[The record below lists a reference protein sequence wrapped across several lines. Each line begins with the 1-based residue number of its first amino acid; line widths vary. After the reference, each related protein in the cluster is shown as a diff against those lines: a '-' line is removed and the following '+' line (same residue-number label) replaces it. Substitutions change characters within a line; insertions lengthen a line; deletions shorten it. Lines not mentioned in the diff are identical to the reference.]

1 MSGSDWEEVKRLA
14 ADFQRAQLSASSQRL
29 TERNCIEV
37 VAKLIELKLLDVIFT
52 NNGKEYITP
61 QQLIKEIRDEIFV
74 RGGRIN
80 LVELA
85 ESLNVDLSQVTARAT
100 EIERSDA
107 GVNIVLGQLIDKTYT
122 HRVAEEINDHL
133 IAHGQV
139 SIGDLTRQYD
149 LPSEYLLS
157 LVEKNLGKVIF
168 AKQDKEDHRLFF
180 TEAFVARNKCIVRGA
195 LTAITQ
201 PTTLTAILSQ
211 CGIEKKDFL
220 VAFDSLHESKQIAG
234 ILSNRQSNTCLFI
247 PHVYSKAQSE
257 WVNNFYKQN
266 GYLEYDALQ
275 RLGISD
281 PVNFV
286 QRNFSTEKLLQLPTC
301 AVGKQ
306 LLSQVEAS
314 VEEAIAT
321 GSWLDVMQILPSV
334 FDVTDGEE
342 ILKTALKN
350 CGATS
355 ATQIF
360 CNSYLVTDQ
369 FLQHLMKPVNEELVH
384 KKAEQAVVSGA
395 YQQAQI
401 ELRNS
406 KNTSSK
412 VDNEEEKFDKRDER
426 RRKAAVGKAG
436 GGAQG
441 RETKTKSAKKKHQKN
456 RVEESDS
463 EDEVSVKKQEANR
476 LLQII
481 NNEEIK
487 PILLREQSFQ
497 DEELE
502 EFVNEIAAYVL
513 PIVNKSAIAE
523 AQQIFESRVVSDTQ
537 SRRKLHSELQEKI
550 NMLMNDIR
558 LYEKGLKQFPVKDTQ
573 TQLTKYLLK
582 TIGTDIVN
590 GIFSF
595 VAQENCTQHDNV
607 KELTVEM
614 RQKIC
619 SEIGKELRDP
629 LSKLNKTLVGNS
641 LEEFMSILESVL
653 SSIDL
658 VIRKPDKKKD
668 RPQMLAHKQVLLQ
681 QMMNSDD
688 PALVLHLAT
697 LVIFQCA
704 TQSMLHASG
713 RFVSTVL
720 QFLRSHLSEDDYQ
733 VLQKFHDMVLKLL
746 TLKEEDN
753 QIEEIEKA
761 LRENMTAV
769 KNIANNYKKSTNKD
783 EKAS

>member
-1 MSGSDWEEVKRLA
+1 MSGNDWEEVKRLA
-14 ADFQRAQLSASSQRL
+14 ADFQRAQLSATSQRL

-37 VAKLIELKLLDVIFT
+37 VAKLLELKLLDVLFT
-52 NNGKEYITP
+52 NDGKEYITP
-61 QQLIKEIRDEIFV
+61 NHLIKEIRDELLV

-85 ESLNVDLSQVTARAT
+85 ETLNVDLSHVTARAT

-133 IAHGQV
+133 LAHGQV

-149 LPSEYLLS
+149 LPSEYLQS
-157 LVEKNLGKVIF
+157 LVEKNLGKVIL

-180 TEAFVARNKCIVRGA
+180 TEAFVTRNKCIVRGA

-201 PTTLTAILSQ
+201 PTTLTAIISQ
-211 CGIEKKDFL
+211 CGLEKKDFL

-234 ILSNRQSNTCLFI
+234 VLSNRQSNTCLFI
-247 PHVYSKAQSE
+247 PHIYSKAQSE

-286 QRNFSTEKLLQLPTC
+286 QRNFSSEKLLQLPTC

-314 VEEAIAT
+314 VEEALAT

-342 ILKTALKN
+342 ILKAALKN
-350 CGATS
+350 CGSSS
-355 ATQIF
+355 ATHTF

-369 FLQHLMKPVNEELVH
+369 FLQHLIKPISEELVH

-406 KNTSSK
+406 KNTSK
-412 VDNEEEKFDKRDER
+412 VDVEEEKFDKRDER
-426 RRKAAVGKAG
+426 RRKAAVGKG
-436 GGAQG
+436 GGGTQG

-463 EDEVSVKKQEANR
+463 EDEVAAKKQEANR

-481 NNEEIK
+481 SIEEIK

-502 EFVNEIAAYVL
+502 DFVSEIAAHIL

-537 SRRKLHSELQEKI
+537 SRRKVHSELQEKI
-550 NMLMNDIR
+550 NALMNDIR

-573 TQLTKYLLK
+573 AQLTKYLLK

-614 RQKIC
+614 RQKIS

-629 LSKLNKTLVGNS
+629 LTKLNKTLVGNS
-641 LEEFMSILESVL
+641 LEEFMTALESVL
-653 SSIDL
+653 SGVDL

-681 QMMNSDD
+681 QMMGSDD
-688 PALVLHLAT
+688 PALALHLAT
-697 LVIFQCA
+697 LVIFQVA

-713 RFVSTVL
+713 RFVSTIL
-720 QFLRSHLSEDDYQ
+720 QFLRSHLPEDDYQ

-746 TLKEEDN
+746 TLKDEDN
-753 QIEEIEKA
+753 QIEEIKKTLE
-761 LRENMTAV
+761 ENMTAV
-769 KNIANNYKKSTNKD
+769 KNIANNYKKSASKD
-783 EKAS
+783 DKAS

>member
-266 GYLEYDALQ
+266 GYLGVLA
-275 RLGISD
+275 
-281 PVNFV
+281 
-286 QRNFSTEKLLQLPTC
+286 
-301 AVGKQ
+301 
-306 LLSQVEAS
+306 
-314 VEEAIAT
+314 
-321 GSWLDVMQILPSV
+321 QILPSV